1 VANVTYKHLEGKTVV
16 GAFSLGQW
24 AQLLAGAV
32 LALVFGIY
40 LSPLPAGATIF
51 IACLLP
57 GLPLA
62 ASYGAM
68 GLEFSLSQ
76 GTRAA
81 WRCWRQPGRY
91 LPGPGR
97 HAAGYLVV
105 PDPARAP
112 TGADPGVG
120 PTRELEALWDA

>member
-16 GAFSLGQW
+16 GAFSLHQW

-32 LALVFGIY
+32 LGLVFAIY
-40 LSPLPAGATIF
+40 LSPLPTGPTIF

-68 GLEFSLSQ
+68 GLEFSLGQ
-76 GTRAA
+76 GVLAA
-81 WRCWRQPGRY
+81 WRFWRRPRRY
-91 LPGPGR
+91 LPGPGQ
-97 HAAGYLVV
+97 AATGYLTE
-105 PDPARAP
+105 PGPQGEPRRPGESA
-112 TGADPGVG
+112 GAQ
-120 PTRELEALWDA
+120 LEGLWDT